1 MGLIA
6 GVGEQISEP
15 DNLAVY
21 LQSVVQHDRIGCG
34 RTFVLATAVVV
45 ITVGPVRQRPRM
57 TFLLPQCC
65 ESTEHFV

>member
-21 LQSVVQHDRIGCG
+21 LQSAVQHDRIGCG
-34 RTFVLATAVVV
+34 RRRLCTCD
-45 ITVGPVRQRPRM
+45 RRRRYN
-57 TFLLPQCC
+57 
-65 ESTEHFV
+65 